1 MDKFLWST
9 SMFSFVKQKKVLAA
23 LGEIAPRVVPRLTTL
38 SPIEKAQVLA
48 VSNAFM
54 VAGGFIY
61 GRGFSHSPMALDLKD
76 EPKVDQRY
84 DAVLEFADQL
94 ELIHQVAPKVDGLRM
109 DDPKLA
115 AFKRELSGCEVALVT
130 AGAVFHEGARR
141 AAIDGWR
148 SLSKAIP
155 FAGDA
160 VKLLLL
166 YQKTHSLEPVVRI
179 NGKAPDAT
187 LLLSLA
193 STLPPMF
200 SPPKPSG
207 QGKKQ

>member
-1 MDKFLWST
+1 
-9 SMFSFVKQKKVLAA
+9 MFSFVKQKKILAV
-23 LGEIAPRVVPRLTTL
+23 LGETSPRVVPRLATL

-48 VSNAFM
+48 VANAFM
-54 VAGGFIY
+54 VAGGYIY

-84 DAVLEFADQL
+84 DAVLEFSEQL
-94 ELIHQVAPKVDGLRM
+94 ELIHQAAPKLDGLSV

-141 AAIDGWR
+141 AAIDAWR
-148 SLSKAIP
+148 TLSKSIP
-155 FAGDA
+155 FASDA
-160 VKLLLL
+160 VKLLLV
-166 YQKTHSLEPVVRI
+166 YEKTHSLEPVVRI
-179 NGKAPDAT
+179 NGKAPDAA

-200 SPPKPSG
+200 SPPKSG
-207 QGKKQ
+207 VQGKKR